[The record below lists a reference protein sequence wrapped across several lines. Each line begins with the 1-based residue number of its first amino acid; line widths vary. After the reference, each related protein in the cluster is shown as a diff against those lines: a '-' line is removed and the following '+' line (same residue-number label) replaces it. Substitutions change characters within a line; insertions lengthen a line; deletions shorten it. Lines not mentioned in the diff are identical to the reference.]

1 MLDGSFD
8 TPPPNTPAAQAC
20 QSRRGYAS
28 ASEPDL
34 KETLKG
40 LIPAKRELLK
50 KVKAVGDETLG
61 ECKVE
66 NALGGMRYGGQ
77 EDGQM
82 KSADERTEASK
93 P

>member
-1 MLDGSFD
+1 MCPANS
-8 TPPPNTPAAQAC
+8 PAAQFC

-28 ASEPDL
+28 AEPDL

-50 KVKAVGDETLG
+50 KVKAVGDKKLG
-61 ECKVE
+61 DCKVE
-66 NALGGMRYGGQ
+66 NALGGMRYG
-77 EDGQM
+77 
-82 KSADERTEASK
+82 